1 MSGLALRPKV
11 LLDAHSWQAD
21 LPSPPAVPHRLLGPA
36 AACII
41 VQGDPEARSSG
52 SHLPLDQLLTEEPSL
67 CSIYRHRI
75 NWCAVNLFFLKRDFH
90 TGENF

>member
-1 MSGLALRPKV
+1 MGYVRLGSEAQS
-11 LLDAHSWQAD
+11 LLDAS
-21 LPSPPAVPHRLLGPA
+21 SPLSCCPHRPLGPA
-36 AACII
+36 AAC
-41 VQGDPEARSSG
+41 VVFAQRDPEAGSSG
-52 SHLPLDQLLTEEPSL
+52 SHLPLDQVLTEEPSL